1 MSYKSMYKAAAK
13 FAKNCHLDNAPS
25 VPGGRVGIAGANY
38 YHHPEDPDG
47 ALRQYVTN
55 GYYGVSYS
63 VPLPDL
69 MEADKKS
76 AIPYDKMLFISK
88 PEEIRDAYKTFQLPE
103 YNEVKEAW
111 KKEKKRCVGRPED
124 RNRCWRLAD
133 DGNGS
138 AVHNYVIVDIE
149 YLIGLMEITD
159 CTGGE
164 VAYWLNAVSPVYVA
178 RRSETPDGQICNVDG
193 IILPV
198 RADGNKK
205 CLNDKEKS
213 KMTFLWGKTASD
225 FVNQSCN

>member
-1 MSYKSMYKAAAK
+1 MSYKTMYKAAVK
-13 FAKNCHLDNAPS
+13 FAKNCHADNGPG

-38 YHHPEDPDG
+38 YHHPEDPDD
-47 ALRQYVTN
+47 ALRQYITN

-63 VPLPDL
+63 IPLPDL
-69 MEADKKS
+69 MEADKSK
-76 AIPYDKMLFISK
+76 AIPYDKMMFVSK

-111 KKEKKRCVGRPED
+111 KKEKKRCVGHPED

-138 AVHNYVIVDIE
+138 AIHNYVVVDIE

-159 CTGGE
+159 CIGGE
-164 VAYWLNAVSPVYVA
+164 IAYWLNAVSPVYVP
-178 RRSETPDGQICNVDG
+178 RRLKMPDGQVCDVDG
-193 IILPV
+193 IVMPL

-205 CLNDKEKS
+205 CLNDKEEP
-213 KMTFLWGKTASD
+213 KMTFLWGKNASD
-225 FVNQSCN
+225 FANQSCN

>member
-1 MSYKSMYKAAAK
+1 MSYRTMCKAVVK
-13 FAKNCHLDNAPS
+13 FAKNCYADNNS
-25 VPGGRVGIAGANY
+25 SIPGARPGIAGANY

-47 ALRQYVTN
+47 VLRQYVTN

-63 VPLPDL
+63 IPFPNL
-69 MEADKKS
+69 MEADKSK
-76 AIPYDKMLFISK
+76 AIPYDKMMFVSK
-88 PEEIRDAYKTFQLPE
+88 PEEIRDAYKAFQLPD
-103 YNEVKEAW
+103 YNELKEVW
-111 KKEKKRCVGRPED
+111 KKEKKRCVGHPED
-124 RNRCWRLAD
+124 RNRCWRLAY

-164 VAYWLNAVSPVYVA
+164 VAYWLNAVSPVYVT

-205 CLNDKEKS
+205 CFNDKEKT
-213 KMTFLWGKTASD
+213 KRTFLWGKSASD
-225 FVNQSCN
+225 FVN